1 LSHEAS
7 DAFAFVWLET
17 PSRYFANVKCVDVE
31 KGVFPRNFEGD
42 EDTLSSV
49 SKVIVKKQAARQ

>member
-1 LSHEAS
+1 
-7 DAFAFVWLET
+7 
-17 PSRYFANVKCVDVE
+17 VKCVDVE

-49 SKVIVKKQAARQ
+49 SFQK